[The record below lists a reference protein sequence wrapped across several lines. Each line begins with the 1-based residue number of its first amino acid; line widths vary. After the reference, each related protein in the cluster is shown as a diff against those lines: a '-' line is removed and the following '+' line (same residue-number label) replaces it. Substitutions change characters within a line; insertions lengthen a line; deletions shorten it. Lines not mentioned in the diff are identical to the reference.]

1 MFMNI
6 KIVGLVLVGLG
17 ILGFLVPAFTTR
29 ETKDVV
35 SVGDLKL
42 QASEDQTHVVP
53 PLVAGGLLVV
63 GVLLLGAGLMK
74 RA

>member
-1 MFMNI
+1 MNI